1 MQIKIQGHGM
11 DLTPALKAYA
21 EKKIGKLDEFFS
33 NIIKAEIILDD
44 RHIRDSKR
52 RQVAEVSMWVA
63 GKKVIRATEAGED
76 MYAAIDLVSEELKQQ
91 LKKFKDK
98 HVKNKR
104 REAEE
109 IKRELRT
116 FRPSL

>member
-11 DLTPALKAYA
+11 ELTPALKAYA

-44 RHIRDSKR
+44 RHSRDSKK
-52 RQVAEVSMWVA
+52 RQVAEVSMWLA

-76 MYAAIDLVSEELKQQ
+76 MYAAIDLVAEELKQQ

-104 REAEE
+104 RPF
-109 IKRELRT
+109 RE